1 MINADQRKEEIKL
14 SEVIQIS
21 LAAARVNAKMTQED
35 VAKRMK
41 IGKRTI
47 INWEKGTSV
56 PSFSDMNM
64 LSQIYDIPVDNIFLP
79 KNRITIIITM
89 EIKTDKIF
97 A

>member
-1 MINADQRKEEIKL
+1 MP
-14 SEVIQIS
+14 EVIQIS

-56 PSFSDMNM
+56 TSFSDMNM
-64 LSQIYDIPVDNIFLP
+64 LSQIYNIPVDNIFLP
-79 KNRITIIITM
+79 KKST
-89 EIKTDKIF
+89 
-97 A
+97 

>member
-79 KNRITIIITM
+79 KKST
-89 EIKTDKIF
+89 
-97 A
+97 

>member
-1 MINADQRKEEIKL
+1 MINADQRKEKIKL

-79 KNRITIIITM
+79 KKST
-89 EIKTDKIF
+89 
-97 A
+97 